1 LSRQQVMASPRRV
14 LLVEDFEDLRK
25 LVALYLD
32 ARGYQVLEAANGKV
46 AIQTAISG
54 KPNLILL
61 DIRLPDTNGVEV
73 VRELR
78 KLSQT
83 KHVPIIGW
91 SADPGL
97 NPQRQMLRQ
106 AGISHY
112 IQKPTSLKELDAV
125 IERFLPKSK
134 KAALIG
140 MRPLVRQARRN
151 TLKRFCRLIVN

>member
-1 LSRQQVMASPRRV
+1 MASPRTV

-25 LVALYLD
+25 LVAFYLD
-32 ARGYQVLEAANGKV
+32 SHGYQVLEVANGKA

-61 DIRLPDTNGVEV
+61 DIRLPDISGLDV

-83 KHVPIIGW
+83 RKVPIVGW
-91 SADPGL
+91 SAESGS
-97 NPQRQMLRQ
+97 NPQREMLRQ
-106 AGISHY
+106 AGMTDY
-112 IQKPTSLKELDAV
+112 VEKPTRLKDLDAV

-134 KAALIG
+134 
-140 MRPLVRQARRN
+140 QQH
-151 TLKRFCRLIVN
+151 